1 MKLSFTFFLGTLA
14 MTKAKSLRGG
24 NKKLMPNGMSCNYC
38 PDDDDYVWPPDYS
51 WHPPPIDRKLKV
63 ENLDQSV
70 PDDKASNL
78 EEASLAD
85 VEGNERALKGKGK
98 LMPNGMSCNY
108 CPDDDDYV
116 WPPDYS
122 WHPPPID
129 RKLKTD
135 DIDHNVSVLEAAAEA
150 AAYEASFLESLAN
163 HRDLADDKKNL
174 YKEAAKMAKYEASV
188 LEEAAVAD
196 IQGNERLLKG
206 KLMPN
211 GMSCNYCPDDDD
223 YVWPPDYSWH
233 PPPIDRKLE
242 SAKEV

>member
-24 NKKLMPNGMSCNYC
+24 NK
-38 PDDDDYVWPPDYS
+38 
-51 WHPPPIDRKLKV
+51 
-63 ENLDQSV
+63 
-70 PDDKASNL
+70 
-78 EEASLAD
+78 
-85 VEGNERALKGKGK
+85 K

-163 HRDLADDKKNL
+163 HRDLADDSL
-174 YKEAAKMAKYEASV
+174 WY
-188 LEEAAVAD
+188 
-196 IQGNERLLKG
+196 
-206 KLMPN
+206 
-211 GMSCNYCPDDDD
+211 
-223 YVWPPDYSWH
+223 
-233 PPPIDRKLE
+233 
-242 SAKEV
+242 